1 VSRGRS
7 GSADLV
13 VVALLTLIA
22 ILLAAASPPGWLQAV
37 GLAPLAIALPGY
49 ALVAALFPPGT
60 LAPSDRFVHAFVFC
74 ISAAALGGL
83 LLQLA
88 VDLDRTVW
96 IAIMASVSL
105 VGSAAAWRR
114 RQALPIQYEAGLRRP
129 PPGAAWGL
137 AFLLAIAGG
146 AAAIAIAGDGVREQQ
161 SRQVFTSLWAVPSTE
176 PGGTGPVVVG
186 VVNHGGP
193 ATFDLEVS
201 AAGEVVQRLPVR
213 LGRNRE
219 WRRQL
224 PPPVDSN
231 TKSLRIGLVHGSVP
245 YRSVELN
252 IEEEE

>member
-1 VSRGRS
+1 MSRGRS
-7 GSADLV
+7 GSTDLV

-22 ILLAAASPPGWLQAV
+22 VLLAVASPPGWLQAI

-49 ALVAALFPPGT
+49 ALLAALFPPGT

-83 LLQLA
+83 LLQLV

-96 IAIMASVSL
+96 VAIMATVSL

-114 RQALPIQYEAGLRRP
+114 RQALPIQYEAGVRRP

-137 AFLLAIAGG
+137 AFLLAVAGG
-146 AAAIAIAGDGVREQQ
+146 AAAIVIASDGVHEQQ
-161 SRQVFTSLWAVPSTE
+161 SRQVFASLWAVPSAQ
-176 PGGTGPVVVG
+176 PGGTGPVRVG

-193 ATFDLEVS
+193 ASFELEVS
-201 AAGEVVQRLPVR
+201 AADEVLQRLPVR
-213 LGRNRE
+213 LGTSRE
-219 WRRQL
+219 WRVEL
-224 PPPVDSN
+224 PPPVDSS
-231 TKSLRIGLVHGSVP
+231 TESLRIALVHRSVP

-252 IEEEE
+252 IEEGE